1 MFRFRGKC
9 FPGCPAGDG
18 WTVTGKTGS
27 GFQRQ
32 PDGTL
37 DRSLALG
44 WFVGWASKAGRTVI
58 FTNLLLDKSP
68 QPGYGGL
75 RCRDAF
81 LDALP
86 TLVKEL

>member
-1 MFRFRGKC
+1 M
-9 FPGCPAGDG
+9 
-18 WTVTGKTGS
+18 
-27 GFQRQ
+27 
-32 PDGTL
+32 
-37 DRSLALG
+37 
-44 WFVGWASKAGRTVI
+44 GWASKAGRTVI